1 MWAVI
6 ISWPNCAP
14 SVFWLCITLLVYSGG
29 CIALRWAIIQPTR
42 REQSALS
49 DADRGSTASWNRARG
64 HLLHLLVHL
73 ILHLPV
79 HLLVHLLVQF
89 VHVHLLIVIFVH
101 QLLHFLLFKP
111 HVRKMKNNSFRCLP
125 PSLPPCPPALLF
137 TCPPPPR
144 NAYLANSSPIY

>member
-73 ILHLPV
+73 
-79 HLLVHLLVQF
+79 LVQF

-101 QLLHFLLFKP
+101 QLLHFLIFKP
-111 HVRKMKNNSFRCLP
+111 HVRKMKNNLFRCLP
-125 PSLPPCPPALLF
+125 PSLPPCPPALLL
-137 TCPPPPR
+137 TWPPPPR
-144 NAYLANSSPIY
+144 TAYLGTSSPIF